1 VHGLLAAVAHVAG
14 EHAEAAA
21 LAAVHG
27 DRQRLKYEE
36 EERRYGKI
44 MALLRN
50 LLIPKWKVYN

>member
-27 DRQRLKYEE
+27 DGQRLKYEE

-50 LLIPKWKVYN
+50 LLIPKW